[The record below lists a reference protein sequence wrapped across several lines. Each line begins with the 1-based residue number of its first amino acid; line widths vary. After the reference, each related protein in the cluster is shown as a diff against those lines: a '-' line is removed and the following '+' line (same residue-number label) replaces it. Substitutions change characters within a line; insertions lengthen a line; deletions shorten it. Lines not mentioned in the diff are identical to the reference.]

1 MGKAT
6 AKIFNLNGEPT
17 GKTRIPSIFKTP
29 TRPDV
34 IKRAVVAL
42 QSHRFQPQGRDP
54 QAGKRTTA
62 ESRGVGLGISRIPR
76 VKAGQ
81 RAALAP
87 GTVGG
92 RASHPPKAEKRIKKK
107 IPKKE
112 MHLALRSAI
121 AATASKDKVAGRGH
135 IVYGIP
141 DFPLIVVDDIQQLKK
156 TKEVRDALIRL
167 GLWSDIYRVK
177 ESQNIR
183 AGRGKTRGRRKKR
196 AVGPL
201 IVITENEGLVE
212 AARNLPGLDIT
223 TANNLNVELLAPGT
237 HPGRL
242 TLWTNSAFES
252 VDKLFGGSPS

>member
-6 AKIFNLNGEPT
+6 AKIFSLNGEAT
-17 GKTRIPSIFKTP
+17 GKTRIPPIFKTP

-112 MHLALRSAI
+112 MRLALRSAI

-141 DFPLIVVDDIQQLKK
+141 DFPLIVVDGIQQLKK

-212 AARNLPGLDIT
+212 AARNLPGLDIA

-242 TLWTNSAFES
+242 TLWTNSAFEI